1 MTSTVA
7 ILGASS
13 NPDRYAWLAQKM
25 LMEKNYRVLPV
36 SLKEKEIGG
45 LPALATIND
54 IHEPVDTLT
63 LYLSPDKVDAC
74 VKDILALKP
83 RRVIFNPGTE
93 SAAAM
98 QQLQNNGIDVEQAC
112 TLVLLRTGQFD

>member
-25 LMEKNYRVLPV
+25 LSERGYKVLPV

-45 LPALATIND
+45 LPTLASIND
-54 IHEPVDTLT
+54 IREPVDTLT
-63 LYLSPDKVDAC
+63 LYLSPDKVEAC
-74 VKDILALKP
+74 AKDIVALKP

-93 SAAAM
+93 SLEAM
-98 QQLQNNGIDVEQAC
+98 RQLENNGIEVEQAC
-112 TLVLLRTGQFD
+112 TLVMLRTGQFD